1 MSQSIATLVKCAR
14 RHRNAGPGQCQESP
28 LPVVEEPFG
37 LIATN
42 TVGPLPKSHLG
53 KRYVL
58 VICDYATRYPKA
70 VALRCTDAEHITE
83 ELATVF
89 FASWCPPQ
97 NSNRSRKQF
106 HVTTP
111 HRIVPSATCA
121 SKCALPPTIRK
132 QTALS
137 SGLTKPSKRCYE
149 RLHRPKGRT
158 GTNSFHSCYLHIRR
172 YPRPPCTFGHP
183 GSLGKLQRRMMTVLY
198 RTYCLYGRSCRKCLS
213 WLVATCR

>member
-1 MSQSIATLVKCAR
+1 MPEDIATQAQDSAR
-14 RHRNAGPGQCQESP
+14 SHPCRWLRSHLAK
-28 LPVVEEPFG
+28 LPR
-37 LIATN
+37 
-42 TVGPLPKSHLG
+42 PLPKSHLG

-89 FASWCPPQ
+89 FASWCLPQ